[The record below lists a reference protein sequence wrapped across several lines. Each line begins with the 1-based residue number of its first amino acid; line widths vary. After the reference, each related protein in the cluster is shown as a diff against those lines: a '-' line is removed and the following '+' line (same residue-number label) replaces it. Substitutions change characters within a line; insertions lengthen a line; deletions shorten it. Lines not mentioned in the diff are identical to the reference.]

1 MKQHQGEKTLSTRT
15 AYTGH
20 AINVRV
26 LTVEKPDGTKA
37 TRDIVDHSPV
47 IVAVPLDA
55 DGNVVMVRQYRKAV
69 EKALLELPAGG
80 IEDGEDPVECV
91 KRELQE
97 EIGFRPQH
105 VERLGGFFAAPGY
118 TTEYMHLFLATGL
131 VPSRLQAEDTDEIE
145 VVRQPLSQVPALIA
159 SGEIED
165 AKSIAGLLQF
175 ICLGK
180 ET

>member
-1 MKQHQGEKTLSTRT
+1 MEKTLSTRNV
-15 AYTGH
+15 YKGQ
-20 AINVRV
+20 AISVRV
-26 LTVEKPDGTKA
+26 LTVAKPNGTRT

-47 IVAVPLDA
+47 IVAVPIDG

-69 EKALLELPAGG
+69 EKSLLELPAGG
-80 IEDGEDPVECV
+80 IENGEAPENCV

-97 EIGFRPQH
+97 EIGFLPQH

-118 TTEYMHLFLATGL
+118 TTEYMHLFLATDL
-131 VPSRLQAEDTDEIE
+131 VKSQLQAEDTDEIE
-145 VVRQPLSQVPALIA
+145 IVRKPLSQVPALIA